1 MLTALP
7 CLALQLPG
15 LWRSPRIRT
24 SYEAW
29 IRLSQFSMLP
39 RMDSLRK
46 WMKEVLGIM
55 KNLKVREDMNEV
67 KGHGFTAFGCKLHV
81 NLCLSKVLFGIFT
94 VCGVKYFFVESI
106 VFFNYHLFLQ
116 KKKKRLLCT
125 ELWLCD

>member
-1 MLTALP
+1 MN
-7 CLALQLPG
+7 PG
-15 LWRSPRIRT
+15 
-24 SYEAW
+24 YG
-29 IRLSQFSMLP
+29 LSQFSMLP

-46 WMKEVLGIM
+46 WMKEVM
-55 KNLKVREDMNEV
+55 KNLKVWEDMTEV

-106 VFFNYHLFLQ
+106 VFS
-116 KKKKRLLCT
+116 KREKEKRLLCTT